1 MAKSRSG
8 ILDIIFPP
16 RCAFCR
22 GLLKRGESGM
32 CAECAKSLPYTS
44 PSERAGTD
52 FVAACVAPLRYEGA
66 VREALHRYKFQGVTA
81 YAGVFGRLV
90 ADCIR
95 EGLVGEYELISWVP
109 LSSQRLK
116 ERGYDQAMLIAMAA
130 ALELG
135 PFSFD
140 FERLRFMRNGTE
152 VELSKTEQRLLRL
165 LVEHRGQ
172 TLTREQLLDRVWDGG
187 EFVDAN
193 ALSVAVKRLRDKLTD
208 APIKTVYG
216 LGYTWEEKR

>member
-1 MAKSRSG
+1 MIAVAKSKSG

-22 GLLKRGESGM
+22 RLLRRGESGM
-32 CAECAKSLPYTS
+32 CAACERDLPYTR

-66 VREALHRYKFQGVTA
+66 VRDALHRYKFQGVTA

-90 ADCIR
+90 ARCIDER
-95 EGLVGEYELISWVP
+95 LRGEYDLISWVP
-109 LSSQRLK
+109 LSSQRLS

-135 PFSFD
+135 D
-140 FERLRFMRNGTE
+140 
-152 VELSKTEQRLLRL
+152 
-165 LVEHRGQ
+165 
-172 TLTREQLLDRVWDGG
+172 
-187 EFVDAN
+187 
-193 ALSVAVKRLRDKLTD
+193 VAVETRSPAASKSAARTSPARTRSSTRSWSRAAGYSSSTTSSRPARRQPS
-208 APIKTVYG
+208 APGPWAGPGPQRSCARPLQRPNKPARSG
-216 LGYTWEEKR
+216 L

>member
-1 MAKSRSG
+1 MPKSKSG

-81 YAGVFGRLV
+81 YGEVGVEIGLHLREPGLALLVGRLRARDAQGVVEVVVPLQPGPAQPFV
-90 ADCIR
+90 ADEDI
-95 EGLVGEYELISWVP
+95 
-109 LSSQRLK
+109 
-116 ERGYDQAMLIAMAA
+116 
-130 ALELG
+130 
-135 PFSFD
+135 
-140 FERLRFMRNGTE
+140 
-152 VELSKTEQRLLRL
+152 
-165 LVEHRGQ
+165 
-172 TLTREQLLDRVWDGG
+172 
-187 EFVDAN
+187 
-193 ALSVAVKRLRDKLTD
+193 
-208 APIKTVYG
+208 
-216 LGYTWEEKR
+216 

>member
-1 MAKSRSG
+1 MPKSKSG

-32 CAECAKSLPYTS
+32 CAGCAKSLPYTS

-95 EGLVGEYELISWVP
+95 ERWRGST
-109 LSSQRLK
+109 SSSPGCRSP
-116 ERGYDQAMLIAMAA
+116 ASA
-130 ALELG
+130 
-135 PFSFD
+135 
-140 FERLRFMRNGTE
+140 
-152 VELSKTEQRLLRL
+152 
-165 LVEHRGQ
+165 
-172 TLTREQLLDRVWDGG
+172 
-187 EFVDAN
+187 
-193 ALSVAVKRLRDKLTD
+193 
-208 APIKTVYG
+208 
-216 LGYTWEEKR
+216 

>member
-22 GLLKRGESGM
+22 KLLKRGESGM
-32 CAECAKSLPYTS
+32 CAQCAKDLPYTQ
-44 PSERAGTD
+44 PGDRAGTD
-52 FVAACVAPLRYEGA
+52 FVEACVAPLKYEGA

-95 EGLVGEYELISWVP
+95 ERLAGEYELISWVP
-109 LSSQRLK
+109 LSSQRLS

-172 TLTREQLLDRVWDGG
+172 TLSREVLLDRVWDGG
-187 EFVDAN
+187 EFVDEN
-193 ALSVAVKRLRDKLTD
+193 ALSVAVNRLCAKLAD
-208 APIKTVYG
+208 APIRTVYG
-216 LGYTWEEKR
+216 LGYQWAVD

>member
-1 MAKSRSG
+1 MPKSKSG

-81 YAGVFGRLV
+81 YAGVFRPDRIWLV
-90 ADCIR
+90 GGPADCIR
-95 EGLVGEYELISWVP
+95 ERLAGEYELISWVP

-135 PFSFD
+135 D
-140 FERLRFMRNGTE
+140 VAVETLRKRKDVAPQSATGSLEKRRANISGAYE
-152 VELSKTEQRLLRL
+152 VIDPE
-165 LVEHRGQ
+165 LVEGRRILLIDDIITTGATVSECAR
-172 TLTREQLLDRVWDGG
+172 TLGMAGAESVVCAALARVD
-187 EFVDAN
+187 
-193 ALSVAVKRLRDKLTD
+193 
-208 APIKTVYG
+208 
-216 LGYTWEEKR
+216 

>member
-1 MAKSRSG
+1 MPKSKSG

-95 EGLVGEYELISWVP
+95 ERLAGEYELISWVP

-130 ALELG
+130 ALEPDCIAECDEYYCEVDTSNGPSYGGVLVDTYRFSGKQPNAAICSKLHADRFKEYLFRTLG
-135 PFSFD
+135 
-140 FERLRFMRNGTE
+140 
-152 VELSKTEQRLLRL
+152 
-165 LVEHRGQ
+165 
-172 TLTREQLLDRVWDGG
+172 
-187 EFVDAN
+187 A
-193 ALSVAVKRLRDKLTD
+193 
-208 APIKTVYG
+208 
-216 LGYTWEEKR
+216 